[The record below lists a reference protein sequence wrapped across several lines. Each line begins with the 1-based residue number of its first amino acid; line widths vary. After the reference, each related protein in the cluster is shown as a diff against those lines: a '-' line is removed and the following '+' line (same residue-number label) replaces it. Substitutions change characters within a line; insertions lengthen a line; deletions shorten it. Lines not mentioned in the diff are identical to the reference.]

1 MIRGANPLDLL
12 RLEQLRRR
20 TGPLENHVID
30 EFLAGRL
37 NRRAFLAHGTRVGI
51 GLPVLSALLGLPA
64 ASPARAA
71 GKADA
76 TIRVAS
82 TTPSGAIE
90 PVSTANAGGLL
101 MLMQTGEFLIRDT
114 PDLTLRPALALSWK
128 PNDDGSVWT
137 FALRPGV
144 KFHNGKTMTAADV
157 VATIDRLAN
166 PKNGSNALSA
176 FRGVLSVGGT
186 KKVDDL
192 TVAFHLDAP
201 NGNFPYLVSSDNYN
215 AIILPE
221 EYSGDFEKTFIG
233 TGPFKLERF
242 TPNVG
247 ASFVRNPDW
256 WGGKVLPARTE
267 FTFYADQQPQILA
280 LQGAQVDIIAAVA
293 VQGAQGLLNDPDV
306 KLIKLRS
313 SAHRQVHI
321 KTDVPKFADKRVRQA
336 MALTLDRPALVSGLF
351 RGNAEVGN
359 DSPIAPVYPSADPA
373 VPQRKKDVALAR
385 KLMAEAGA
393 EKGFEATLTLE
404 RTQEL
409 PDYAVLIQ
417 NSVSQIGIKLNLKIE
432 DQGAYY
438 GNVKPGTSDWLDS
451 EMGITVYGHRGIPN
465 VLLGAPL
472 LSGGAWNAA
481 HFKNP
486 EYDKLV
492 ADYVAATDLGV
503 QRSNAG
509 KISNLLLD
517 QTPIIFA
524 YFYNYITATG
534 PTVTGVENTAITQL
548 FLHNAS
554 VA

>member
-1 MIRGANPLDLL
+1 MIRGATLLDTL
-12 RLEQLRRR
+12 RLERLRRR
-20 TGPLENHVID
+20 SGPMQNHVID
-30 EFLAGRL
+30 EFLAGHIG
-37 NRRAFLAHGTRVGI
+37 RRAFLAHGTRVGI
-51 GLPVLSALLGLPA
+51 GLPVLSALLGIAPA
-64 ASPARAA
+64 ARAA

-82 TTPSGAIE
+82 TTPSGAVE
-90 PVSTANAGGLL
+90 PVSNANAGGLL

-128 PNDDGSVWT
+128 PNEDGSVWT

-144 KFHNGKTMTAADV
+144 KFHDGRGMAAADV
-157 VATIDRLAN
+157 VATMDRLCD

-186 KKVDDL
+186 QKVDDL

-215 AIILPE
+215 AIILPAD
-221 EYSGDFEKTFIG
+221 YSGDFEKTFIG

-247 ASFVRNPDW
+247 ASFVRNPAW
-256 WGGKVLPARTE
+256 WGGAVLPARTE
-267 FTFYADQQPQILA
+267 FSFFADQQPQILA
-280 LQGAQVDIIAAVA
+280 LQGDQVDVINQVQ
-293 VQGAQGLLNDPDV
+293 VQGAQALLNDPDV

-313 SAHRQVHI
+313 SSHREVHI

-336 MALTLDRPALVSGLF
+336 MALTLDRPGLVAGLF
-351 RGNAEVGN
+351 RGGAEPGN
-359 DSPIAPVYPSADPA
+359 ESPIAPVYPSADPS
-373 VPQRKKDVALAR
+373 VPQRKKDLDLAR

-404 RTQEL
+404 RTQEM

-417 NSVSQIGIKLNLKIE
+417 NAVASIGVKLNLKIE
-432 DQGAYY
+432 DQKAYY
-438 GNVKPGTSDWLDS
+438 GNVKVGTSDWLDS
-451 EMGITVYGHRGIPN
+451 EMGMTSYGHRGIPN

-472 LSGGAWNAA
+472 LSNGAWNAA

-486 EYDKLV
+486 AYDRLV
-492 ADYVAATDLGV
+492 AEYVAATDLGV
-503 QRSNAG
+503 QRSAAG
-509 KISNLLLD
+509 KIGNLLLD
-517 QTPIIFA
+517 ETPIIFG
-524 YFYNYITATG
+524 YFYSFMTATG
-534 PTVTGVENTAITQL
+534 AGVSGVENTAIGQL
-548 FLHNAS
+548 FLQNA
-554 VA
+554 AIT